1 VLFEYLNNFYKENSI
16 KSKLN
21 ILEKV
26 GQALGTIG
34 KPLMSGIS
42 WSQFCSY

>member
-1 VLFEYLNNFYKENSI
+1 M

-42 WSQFCSY
+42 WR

>member
-1 VLFEYLNNFYKENSI
+1 LNYLVKENST

-21 ILEKV
+21 IKKKM

-34 KPLMSGIS
+34 KLLMNGIS
-42 WSQFCSY
+42 